1 MKKNFQTKVLSWL
14 LTCAVVFSMVSTS
27 AFAAEDEANT
37 AVNTEVVAEQND
49 ETTPQTNDGEKAADT
64 LETTGNDVEAA
75 AQTGKEEAQVITV
88 TDFNITSEEHNDA
101 DAELNQKI
109 NVTIDFSEP
118 IKIDA
123 DKLKDALS
131 IKIADGNV
139 YDTKRDI
146 KFSVNP
152 ENPHQLMIQM
162 TSTDWVAIYNG
173 MLTIEGYN
181 MKDAITDAA
190 GTGKEGVVKHLE
202 GRIPI
207 GIVVNNDVLATGTS
221 DRAAST
227 YVNVAHKA
235 NMRGMY
241 FFELVKVV
249 DGKEEVIGGPVVSH
263 AHNFYSSINEAAIAK
278 AMASKINEMD
288 GYSTTYTDG
297 ETDFTVTADNAVAG
311 EQIAVRM
318 NELNAKANYAHTPVV
333 DKAVA
338 PTKDATGL
346 TEGSHCSV
354 CGTVLTAQEVIPK
367 LDGSDNNNNGENN
380 GSNNGSNNDSN
391 NGSNNGSGNGSNG
404 NNTGKTNTTTN
415 SVKTGDT
422 NTVYPYLILALVS
435 CMAIIVMIR
444 KRKSH
449 K

>member
-14 LTCAVVFSMVSTS
+14 LACAVVFSMVSTS
-27 AFAAEDEANT
+27 AFAAEDATNMT
-37 AVNTEVVAEQND
+37 VNTEVVAEQND
-49 ETTPQTNDGEKAADT
+49 ETTPQTNDDEKAADT
-64 LETTGNDVEAA
+64 LGTTGNDVEAA
-75 AQTGKEEAQVITV
+75 PQTGEEEAQAITV

-131 IKIADGNV
+131 IKIAGGDVKN
-139 YDTKRDI
+139 TARDI
-146 KFSVNP
+146 TFSVNP
-152 ENPHQLMIQM
+152 EHPYQLMIQM

-173 MLTIEGYN
+173 MLTIEGGN
-181 MKDAITDAA
+181 LGDAITDTA
-190 GTGKEGVVKHLE
+190 GKGRTAYIEKLE

-207 GIVVNNDVLATGTS
+207 GIIVNNDVLATGTA
-221 DRAAST
+221 DKAANT

-241 FFELVKVV
+241 FFELVKIV
-249 DGKEEVIGGPVVSH
+249 DGKEEVIGGPFISH
-263 AHNFYSSINEAAIAK
+263 AHNFYGSINEAAIAS
-278 AMASKINEMD
+278 AMASKINDMD

-297 ETDFTVTADNAVAG
+297 ETNFTVTADNAVAG

-346 TEGSHCSV
+346 TEGSHCSA
-354 CGTVLTAQEVIPK
+354 CGIVLTAQEVIPK
-367 LDGSDNNNNGENN
+367 LDDSDNNNNGGNNNSGNGSDNGLNN
-380 GSNNGSNNDSN
+380 GSNNGT
-391 NGSNNGSGNGSNG
+391 NG
-404 NNTGKTNTTTN
+404 NNAGKTKNTTN

-422 NTVYPYLILALVS
+422 NTIYPYLILALVS
-435 CMAIIVMIR
+435 CMAIIVIMC

-449 K
+449 N